1 MASSHEFLINNQ
13 NPENKVSNIKTLN
26 AICNGLNI
34 GVGPCDFEI
43 CKNAI
48 TYKIIVNA

>member
-1 MASSHEFLINNQ
+1 MASDHEFLINNQ

-43 CKNAI
+43 CKMQLHI
-48 TYKIIVNA
+48 K